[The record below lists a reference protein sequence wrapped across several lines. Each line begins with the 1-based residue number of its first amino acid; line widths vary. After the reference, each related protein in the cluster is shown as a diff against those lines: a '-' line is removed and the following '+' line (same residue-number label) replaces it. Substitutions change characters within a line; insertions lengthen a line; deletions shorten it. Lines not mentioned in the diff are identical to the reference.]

1 VPPDENLNSS
11 KSARWQRTV
20 FTALACIAIP
30 AIAVLSFLPPVD
42 KAMLHTRGRFHSW
55 GHLLAFSVI
64 AFLVARASRTA
75 SGRILLF
82 AWSLLFGIGIEYLE
96 HRIFHSTLEW
106 SDVLVDALGVM
117 AGTLLAALSGPRQL
131 DSAG

>member
-1 VPPDENLNSS
+1 VPPDENLHSS
-11 KSARWQRTV
+11 KSARWQRIV
-20 FTALACIAIP
+20 FTALACLVIP

-55 GHLLAFSVI
+55 GHLLAFTVI

-75 SGRILLF
+75 GGRILLF
-82 AWSLLFGIGIEYLE
+82 GWSLLFGIGIEYME
-96 HRIFHSTLEW
+96 HRVFHSTLEW

-117 AGTLLAALSGPRQL
+117 AGTLLAVLSRPREM
-131 DSAG
+131 DSPG